1 MQPDG
6 EMAGRFGE
14 RGRIFDDERVTVKAP
29 R

>member
-14 RGRIFDDERVTVKAP
+14 GGRIFGDERATVKAP